1 LNVKILIFYLQADAK
16 KTIII
21 REGDTSDELA
31 GRFSHRYGLK
41 RRDAEL
47 VRERIGRQIYASQRD
62 TYDDEKS
69 NNNGVNQN
77 QNQNKYENNKKKEKG
92 GNGKKNKN
100 KSHQQFSQ
108 HLQQNNL
115 YENLNGPFSPS
126 PEKNRTTRP
135 ASQNTPV
142 IDFPSNLTPSQRSL
156 LMMTLGK
163 GVELQTPWQT
173 PSTATNRASHHS
185 SHSLPNTNNTNN
197 TFGSKSNKGR
207 SATAQRKTPILRMQI
222 EIAGTPSSLTVHE
235 GDNVKQIARKFVHEH
250 SLPPSAV
257 ESISQ
262 VIDNAVKEE
271 KKRQRGGGNKSRR

>member
-1 LNVKILIFYLQADAK
+1 MNVKILIFYLQADAK

-77 QNQNKYENNKKKEKG
+77 QNKYENNKKKEKG

-100 KSHQQFSQ
+100 KSHKQFSQ

-126 PEKNRTTRP
+126 PEKKRITRP

-197 TFGSKSNKGR
+197 TFGSKSNKGGR
-207 SATAQRKTPILRMQI
+207 SAQRKTPILRMQI